1 MVLGLSTS
9 SLYRCFILVQVNPV
23 NLYSLRL
30 TANTDECTDIVVRK
44 CALRH

>member
-9 SLYRCFILVQVNPV
+9 SDNALLVQVNPV
-23 NLYSLRL
+23 NSYSLRF
-30 TANTDECTDIVVRK
+30 TSNMDECTDIVVRK